1 MRATLTTNGA
11 GAYNYKFRAVS
22 GSALISDKSEFNV
35 QVKIRLFGDVNDD
48 GKVDSTDYN
57 LIVYHSLGIETLTDD
72 QLVAA
77 DLNGDGVVDLFD
89 ASVLDLVMAGKYK
102 AGE

>member
-1 MRATLTTNGA
+1 M
-11 GAYNYKFRAVS
+11 
-22 GSALISDKSEFNV
+22 
-35 QVKIRLFGDVNDD
+35 FGDVNDD

-57 LIVYHSLGIETLTDD
+57 LIVYHSLGIETLPDD
-72 QLVAA
+72 QLAAA
-77 DLNGDGVVDLFD
+77 DLNGDGVVDLSD

>member
-1 MRATLTTNGA
+1 M
-11 GAYNYKFRAVS
+11 
-22 GSALISDKSEFNV
+22 
-35 QVKIRLFGDVNDD
+35 NDD

-72 QLVAA
+72 ELACG
-77 DLNGDGVVDLFD
+77 DLNGDGVVDLFN
-89 ASVLDLVMAGKYK
+89 ASVLILVMAGKYK

>member
-1 MRATLTTNGA
+1 M
-11 GAYNYKFRAVS
+11 
-22 GSALISDKSEFNV
+22 SEFNV

-72 QLVAA
+72 QLAA
-77 DLNGDGVVDLFD
+77 AVLNGVCVVDLSD
-89 ASVLDLVMAGKYK
+89 ASVLVLVMSGKFK